1 MSKVLTYTI
10 TNKYAEKPKADENDK
25 QHKESTSEHGKVPLS
40 HKHTITTTVIKYHK
54 SLSILTAIFQMDLG

>member
-25 QHKESTSEHGKVPLS
+25 QHTRSPPVNMVKS
-40 HKHTITTTVIKYHK
+40 HCHINTQ
-54 SLSILTAIFQMDLG
+54 LQQQ